1 MFIAAGPHL
10 WPDLRCGRWGGL
22 FWIYIALR
30 FFFLCWEKT
39 VCSQCRLGRLFAFS
53 HFPCPRASIA
63 TLKRSG
69 VLPLGGTLVQNIV
82 LTKTRCFPTWLWK
95 LLKTLVWK
103 PLWVQ
108 VFSHLALKTIE
119 NLGLKTTVSSGVLPL
134 GFENYW
140 KPCFWKPLWVQ
151 VFSHLALKTTENL
164 VFENHCESRCSPTW
178 RNTCQRHCFG
188 KIVNFDKNKVF
199 FHLALKTIEN
209 LVFENLAFENLVF
222 KNHCEFRCSPT
233 WLTGTSSFAKWRR
246 PSSRWTEQ
254 VLASIMITTLTI
266 NIITNIIFAKD
277 NVQKKHHP
285 WYLLR
290 PLQDKISIIISYFFS
305 VYLAQPC
312 LDWSPCC
319 GQ

>member
-1 MFIAAGPHL
+1 MQTRQIVCIFTLPMSSSLNRNIEKI
-10 WPDLRCGRWGGL
+10 RC
-22 FWIYIALR
+22 
-30 FFFLCWEKT
+30 
-39 VCSQCRLGRLFAFS
+39 S
-53 HFPCPRASIA
+53 
-63 TLKRSG
+63 
-69 VLPLGGTLVQNIV
+69 
-82 LTKTRCFPTWLWK
+82 PTWRYTCTK
-95 LLKTLVWK
+95 YCFDKNK
-103 PLWVQ
+103 
-108 VFSHLALKTIE
+108 VFSHVALKTIE

-151 VFSHLALKTTENL
+151 VFSHLALKTIENL